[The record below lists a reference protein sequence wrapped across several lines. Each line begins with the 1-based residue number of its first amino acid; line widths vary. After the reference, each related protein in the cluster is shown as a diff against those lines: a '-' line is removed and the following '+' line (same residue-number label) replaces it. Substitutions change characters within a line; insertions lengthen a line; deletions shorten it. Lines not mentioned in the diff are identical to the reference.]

1 MSKVSIILNKKLT
14 HKQKEVLETFKE
26 FQEAMISKDFQ
37 KLNDIIGEN
46 YTLTHMS
53 GKTQTKTE
61 YINEIMDGTL
71 NYYKSTIINPKITF
85 NDENHATL
93 LADVELNAKVYGIKG
108 TWTLNT
114 NIEMKKKE
122 NKWIMDNWK
131 T

>member
-14 HKQKEVLETFKE
+14 HKQKEVLESFEE
-26 FQEAMISKDFQ
+26 FQIATIEKNSD
-37 KLNDIIGEN
+37 KLDDIIGESF
-46 YTLTHMS
+46 TLTHMS
-53 GKTQTKTE
+53 GKTQTKREFIT
-61 YINEIMDGTL
+61 EIMEGTL

-114 NIEMKKKE
+114 NIEMKKKD